1 MRAQARDTARHERI
15 IGVALDGEWGHDLCM
30 ETRVE
35 EVAERIY
42 QLSTY
47 VPEADFTFNQ
57 YLLDADEPLLFHTGL
72 RHLFPLVADAVATV
86 VPVERLRWVSF
97 GHFEA
102 DECGS
107 MNEWLRA
114 APSATVA
121 HSTIGVLVSV
131 EDLADRPPHSLNDG
145 DVLDLGTKQVRH
157 VYTPHVPHAWD
168 AGLLYEE
175 TTKTLLCGD
184 LFGWASSFNAMT
196 DGDLR
201 ERAAAAEDLFH
212 ATALTPAT
220 APTIRRLAELD
231 IETLAPMHA
240 PAFSGDCRAALL
252 GLADDYEAR
261 MASAA

>member
-1 MRAQARDTARHERI
+1 
-15 IGVALDGEWGHDLCM
+15 M

-35 EVAERIY
+35 EVADRIY

-47 VPEADFTFNQ
+47 VAEADFTFNQ

-72 RHLFPLVADAVATV
+72 RQMFSLVADAVATI

-97 GHFEA
+97 GHVEA

-107 MNEWLRA
+107 MNEWLGA
-114 APSATVA
+114 APGATVA
-121 HSTIGVLVSV
+121 HSTIGVLVSIA
-131 EDLADRPPHSLNDG
+131 DLADRPAHPLNDG
-145 DVLDLGTKQVRH
+145 DVLDLGSMKVRH

-168 AGLLYEE
+168 AGLLYDE

-184 LFGWASSFNAMT
+184 LFGWASNFEATT

-201 ERAAAAEDLFH
+201 ERAAAAEDLFR

-220 APTIRRLAELD
+220 APTIRKLAELD
-231 IETLAPMHA
+231 IDTLAPMHA
-240 PAFSGDCRAALL
+240 PAFTGDCRAALR

-261 MASAA
+261 LTSAA